1 MGITPSVANKII
13 VEEEFPTA
21 EAFLRALDPLD
32 DRWLGSP
39 SKWVFR
45 GQRLA
50 RWGLTPSILR
60 RDVQQR
66 FKLCAPLTSIDFA
79 RDSLDQKNGNLLL
92 ESELD
97 LVHQFY
103 EYADM
108 SGLSL
113 PEIGEKLRE
122 RRFMVDLRS
131 NMSRFTL
138 GKPRL
143 FGWPPS
149 DLHSILGL
157 AQHYGIPTRLMDW
170 TWKPRVAAYFAS
182 IQAAIDVT
190 SAKGGAASSEK
201 LAVWGLRTDFIQSK
215 IIYLLDEPNKDID
228 EEGFLRFSLVTAP
241 QGNNPNLR
249 AQAGLFVVDRDIL
262 TPIPLDDLIIKRAE
276 ERLAS
281 DSDWFSNIV
290 VQYPHLRGW
299 EPSLRK
305 MILPH
310 AEARKLIRF
319 LAIEGVSA
327 ATIFPGYAGVVQ
339 SIDEQRYWDT

>member
-1 MGITPSVANKII
+1 MLLTPSTANKIF

-32 DRWLGSP
+32 ERWLGSP
-39 SKWVFR
+39 SKWIFR
-45 GQRLA
+45 GQSLA
-50 RWGLTPSILR
+50 SWGLTSSILR

-79 RDSLDQKNGNLLL
+79 RTPLDQENGKLLL
-92 ESELD
+92 ESELN

-103 EYADM
+103 EHADM

-122 RRFMVDLRS
+122 QRFMVNLRT

-138 GKPRL
+138 GKPRS

-149 DLHSILGL
+149 ELHSILGL

-182 IQAAIDVT
+182 KQAAIDVT
-190 SAKGGAASSEK
+190 SAKGGAVSSEK
-201 LAVWGLRTDFIQSK
+201 LTVWGLREDFIRST
-215 IIYLLDEPNKDID
+215 IMHLLDEPNKDID
-228 EEGFLRFSLVTAP
+228 EAGSLRFSLLAAS

-249 AQAGLFVVDRDIL
+249 AQAGLFIVDRDIL
-262 TPIPLDDLIIKRAE
+262 TPIPLDELIIKRAE

-281 DSDWFSNIV
+281 DSDWFSKILA
-290 VQYPHLRGW
+290 QYPYLRGW
-299 EPSLRK
+299 EPSMRK

-310 AEARKLIRF
+310 AEAPKLLRF